1 MQISVTARD
10 VELSDG
16 VRDDAV
22 AKLSRVQRV
31 FGRFIDMDITFLK
44 GPGGGD
50 EVQCDVVLHAK
61 GQYLRASGVGPD
73 ALAAAESAESKLSR
87 QVRKL
92 KTRMVDKPRLSAA
105 EARGGA

>member
-16 VRDDAV
+16 VRDEAV
-22 AKLSRVQRV
+22 AKLSRVQRL
-31 FGRFIDMDITFLK
+31 FGRFIDMDITFQE

-50 EVQCDVVLHAK
+50 VVQCDVVLHAK
-61 GQYLRASGVGPD
+61 GQYLRASGTGPD
-73 ALAAAESAESKLSR
+73 ALGAADAAESKLSR

-92 KTRMVDKPRLSAA
+92 KTRLVDKPRLAA
-105 EARGGA
+105 TDVRGHA

>member
-22 AKLSRVQRV
+22 AKLSRVQRL
-31 FGRFIDMDITFLK
+31 FGRFIDMDITFAE

-61 GQYLRASGVGPD
+61 GQYLRASGTGPD
-73 ALAAAESAESKLSR
+73 ALAAADAAESKLSR

-92 KTRMVDKPRLSAA
+92 KTRLVDKPRLAA
-105 EARGGA
+105 ANGRGQA